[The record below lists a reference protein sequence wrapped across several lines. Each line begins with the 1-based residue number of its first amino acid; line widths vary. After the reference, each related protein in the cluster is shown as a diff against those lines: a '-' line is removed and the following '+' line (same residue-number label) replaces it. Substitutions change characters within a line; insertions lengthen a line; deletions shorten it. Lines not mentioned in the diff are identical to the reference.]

1 VQHVYHLLDDYHDD
15 QLASAARRRVEAH
28 LQECPSCRAELER
41 SNRLSC
47 LLFEYVLPDTFTAA
61 ETFRAQVGLRLS
73 RRVVERSGY
82 RGAAW
87 HLVPLAML
95 SGMIALQ
102 SLFVLSGVLWMVVR
116 SARWLGVDVGLFLA
130 QLGVAREFL
139 ARPEVGSVPVL
150 SSTSMVATSIVLAIC
165 FYLGAFAL
173 LIPYA
178 GWVGA
183 LWRSARTG
191 QASCLYRAVR
201 R

>member
-28 LQECPSCRAELER
+28 LQKCPSCRAELEQ

-47 LLFEYVLPDTFTAA
+47 LLSEYVLPDTFTAA
-61 ETFRAQVGLRLS
+61 ETFQAQVGLRLS
-73 RRVVERSGY
+73 RRSAERSGY

-95 SGMIALQ
+95 CGTIALQ
-102 SLFVLSGVLWMVVR
+102 SLFVLFGVLWTVVR
-116 SARWLGVDVGLFLA
+116 SARWVGIDMGLFLA
-130 QLGVAREFL
+130 QLGIAREFL
-139 ARPEVGSVPVL
+139 VLPEIGSVPVL
-150 SSTSMVATSIVLAIC
+150 SSTSMVAIGIVLAIGL
-165 FYLGAFAL
+165 YLASFAL

-183 LWRSARTG
+183 LWRSARAG
-191 QASCLYRAVR
+191 QASYLYRAVHR
-201 R
+201 